1 MKKSVLVTFLLLSG
15 VVVFGQTWTLDKAH
29 SKLGFSITHLL
40 VSTVDGSFK
49 SVDAKITSSKADFTD
64 ATFELTAD
72 VNTIDTDNEQRDGH
86 LKGADF
92 FDAAKFPS
100 LTFKST
106 SIKKVAEKK
115 YKLVGDL
122 TLHGVTKSVTLDLTL
137 GGTGVHP
144 YSKKTIAGF
153 KATGTLKRSDFG
165 IGAATPGTVVSDEVE
180 LTANGEFSKD

>member
-1 MKKSVLVTFLLLSG
+1 MHITIFVYGSWGDIRPHVVLGMAL
-15 VVVFGQTWTLDKAH
+15 QKAGH
-29 SKLGFSITHLL
+29 EVQVAAAPGYEQWVRAHNL
-40 VSTVDGSFK
+40 
-49 SVDAKITSSKADFTD
+49 AYYP
-64 ATFELTAD
+64 LTAD

-86 LKGADF
+86 LKNADF

-106 SIKKVAEKK
+106 SIKKVADKK
-115 YKLVGDL
+115 FKLVGDL

-144 YSKKTIAGF
+144 YTKKTIAGF

-165 IGAATPGTVVSDEVE
+165 IGAGTPSSAVSDEVE